1 MTSAIVM
8 AGYNNKREVKKY
20 SRMVAEHYGEKFIE
34 TGYKPLR
41 EFKSVANGRQ
51 ETKPLIQYT
60 LERLFENNF
69 IDEIIIVGHQMLL
82 EQRLGNFIQNYD
94 KPCRLVNQSSKIP
107 HDVIRRFNITPR
119 KVKYNSIAGNLI
131 KGYAASNACR
141 EEKHALFVAADS
153 PLTTNEFIHRFFKLV
168 QQYENEAAI
177 ILPAIIVGDQKDQL
191 DRQPLRLLNDS
202 QYQLKGTKDEYG
214 RHGFRL
220 SSLIS
225 ANPHRFD
232 VNTANT
238 AYNLR
243 KCLSPNVQ
251 LKLFRITRGLGYPN
265 VYSKYFLR
273 KDLSVN
279 ETANI
284 VSAFFHGRLIII
296 PMSGIEAT
304 YDYDGTD
311 HEYHTISK
319 MLKSDTMKS
328 VTESN

>member
-41 EFKSVANGRQ
+41 EFRSVKNGRQ
-51 ETKPLIQYT
+51 VTKPLVQYT
-60 LERLFENNF
+60 LERLFENEY
-69 IDEIIIVGHQMLL
+69 ISDIVVVGHQMLL
-82 EQRLGNFIQNYD
+82 EQRLGNFIQSFE

-107 HDVIRRFNITPR
+107 HDVIRLFKIRPR

-131 KGYAASNACR
+131 KGYMASEAGK

-153 PLTTNEFIHRFFKLV
+153 PMTTNELINRFLNIVRK
-168 QQYENEAAI
+168 YENDAAI
-177 ILPAIIVGDQKDQL
+177 ILPAILVGDKKDRL
-191 DRQPLRLLNDS
+191 DRPSLRLINDS
-202 QYQLKGTKDEYG
+202 QYQFSDKKDEYG
-214 RHGFRL
+214 RYGFRL

-251 LKLFRITRGLGYPN
+251 LKLFRITRGLGYQN

-273 KDLSVN
+273 KDLSIN

-284 VSAFFHGRLIII
+284 VSAFFHGKLILI
-296 PMSGIEAT
+296 PMSGIEST

-311 HEYHTISK
+311 HEYHMISK
-319 MLKSDTMKS
+319 MLKGG
-328 VTESN
+328 

>member
-41 EFKSVANGRQ
+41 EFRSVKNGRQ
-51 ETKPLIQYT
+51 VTKPLVQYT
-60 LERLFENNF
+60 LERLFENEY
-69 IDEIIIVGHQMLL
+69 ISDIVVVGHQMLL
-82 EQRLGNFIQNYD
+82 EQRLGNFIQSFE

-107 HDVIRRFNITPR
+107 HDVIRLFKIRPR

-131 KGYAASNACR
+131 KGYMASEAGK
-141 EEKHALFVAADS
+141 EGKHALFVAADS
-153 PLTTNEFIHRFFKLV
+153 PMTTNELINRFLNIVRK
-168 QQYENEAAI
+168 YENDAAI
-177 ILPAIIVGDQKDQL
+177 ILPAILVGDKKDRL
-191 DRQPLRLLNDS
+191 DRPSLRLINDS
-202 QYQLKGTKDEYG
+202 QYQFSDKKDEYG
-214 RHGFRL
+214 RYGFRL

-251 LKLFRITRGLGYPN
+251 LKLFRITRGLGYQN

-273 KDLSVN
+273 KDLSIN

-284 VSAFFHGRLIII
+284 VSAFFHGKLILI
-296 PMSGIEAT
+296 PMSGIEST

-311 HEYHTISK
+311 HEYHMISK
-319 MLKSDTMKS
+319 MLKGG
-328 VTESN
+328 